1 MSTVNGHSATHDG
14 NCLYI
19 DHLVMTEYGLNM
31 GHETFLIRQFLINLC
46 CNDVSI
52 LYGSNSIFSDPD
64 FSAANDEG

>member
-1 MSTVNGHSATHDG
+1 
-14 NCLYI
+14 
-19 DHLVMTEYGLNM
+19 MTEYGLNM